1 MKRHLRHDSASMSPF
16 DLPGPQFLIFYFI
29 LGGVLAAF
37 LWIFRH
43 HGEKGET
50 VASPELTDPY
60 LVACLRAGHAEV
72 WRLATIRLID
82 RGLMK
87 ADDAMI
93 SVVADAKPEDL
104 PNEVERETLEWFRTP
119 REAVSLVKESSSP
132 RLRQLVSPYEERL
145 IELGLLPRSTAG
157 NQGRYVA
164 AACVLA
170 LVAIVKIYIALD
182 RGHKNIGFLII
193 LAAVGL
199 FALYKVAMPVRTLRG
214 QAVLEDLK
222 KLFSRLHRPE
232 ALQPGKSS
240 AEVMWTAAVYGVGA
254 LALSHVEKLYPK
266 AWSRSSSGSSC
277 GASCGSSCGS
287 SCGGGGC
294 GGGCGGCGG

>member
-1 MKRHLRHDSASMSPF
+1 MSPF
-16 DLPGPQFLIFYFI
+16 DLPGPQFLIFYVI

-43 HGEKGET
+43 HGEKGKT
-50 VASPELTDPY
+50 VSSPELTDPY

-87 ADDAMI
+87 AVDATI
-93 SVVADAKPEDL
+93 SVVAAAKPEDL
-104 PNEVERETLEWFRTP
+104 PNEVERATLEWFRTP
-119 REAVSLVKESSSP
+119 RDAISLIKESSSL

-145 IELGLLPRSTAG
+145 IELGLLPGSTANAG

-170 LVAIVKIYIALD
+170 LVAIVKIFMALD

-199 FALYKVAMPVRTLRG
+199 FALYKAAMPVRTLRG

-222 KLFSRLHRPE
+222 KLFSRLHQPG

-240 AEVMWTAAVYGVGA
+240 AEVMWMAAVYGVGA
-254 LALSHVEKLYPK
+254 LAFSHVEKLYRKP
-266 AWSRSSSGSSC
+266 RSGSSC
-277 GASCGSSCGS
+277 GGSCGGSCGS